1 MLFGQKNR
9 VKQKMRYGLLPLA
22 VGVVLMAGCTASG
35 DPMSDADRA
44 ASHEQSHPLIEKDLE
59 SLRSD
64 ISRVATRLNENDRK
78 IAALQDGSGLSPSGK
93 QGPDERQNLEVLRKR
108 ADSLTA
114 SVDEMRRKVDKIC
127 FYQQAGAGD
136 FLAPCKK

>member
-1 MLFGQKNR
+1 MLFGQKTYVR
-9 VKQKMRYGLLPLA
+9 QKKHFGLLPLA
-22 VGVVLMAGCTASG
+22 VGVALMAGCAASA
-35 DPMSDADRA
+35 DPMSDAVRA
-44 ASHEQSHPLIEKDLE
+44 APHEQSRPLIEKELE

-64 ISRVATRLNENDRK
+64 VNRAATRLNDNERK

-93 QGPDERQNLEVLRKR
+93 QGPDERQSLEALRKR
-108 ADSLTA
+108 ADSLAA